1 MNLESLFMILDHY
14 IRAGQIASTVRE
26 NARKKNHVGRTLF
39 EICESVENEIHQLGG
54 NPAFPV
60 NVSLNEIA
68 AHYTAEPEDQITVK
82 DTDVIKIDLGVHV
95 EGYIADTAVT
105 ISYDSKYDQLINVA
119 ELSLSEAIKIAK
131 FNSKSSDIGKTI
143 ENIIT
148 SSGLKPIQNLSGH
161 SLDQYVIHAGRSI
174 PNIKTYG
181 SSFSLV
187 DNQAYAIEPFV
198 TTKDGLGIVYEGKT
212 KNIFS
217 LVSRKPSKDKKADEF
232 ITYLWNKF
240 KTLPF
245 AIRWLAKDYGDESE
259 IRRLVD
265 YLIKKKNIHS
275 YPILVEG
282 NNKIVAQAEHTVFIL
297 ENSSYVITL

>member
-1 MNLESLFMILDHY
+1 MILENY
-14 IRAGQIASTVRE
+14 IVAGQIASTVRE
-26 NARKKNHVGRTLF
+26 NARKKNHIGRTLF
-39 EICESVENEIHQLGG
+39 EICESIENEIALLGG

-68 AHYTAEPEDQITVK
+68 AHYTAEPQDQIKVK
-82 DTDVIKIDLGVHV
+82 DDDVLKIDLGVHID
-95 EGYIADTAVT
+95 GYIADTAVT
-105 ISYDSKYDQLINVA
+105 ISYNSKYNPLVDVA

-131 FNSKSSDIGKTI
+131 INAKSNEIGKII
-143 ENIIT
+143 ENTIT
-148 SSGLKPIQNLSGH
+148 SNGLKPIQNLSGH
-161 SLDQYVIHAGRSI
+161 SLDRYVIHAGKSV
-174 PNIKTYG
+174 PNIKTLG

-217 LVSRKPSKDKKADEF
+217 LISRKPSKDKGSDALMN
-232 ITYLWNKF
+232 YLWERY

-245 AIRWLAKDYGDESE
+245 AIRWLIKDYDENE
-259 IRRLVD
+259 IRDMID
-265 YLIKKKNIHS
+265 YLIRKKNIRS

-282 NNKIVAQAEHTVFIL
+282 NNKIVSQAEHTFFITAD
-297 ENSSYVITL
+297 SSYIITK

>member
-1 MNLESLFMILDHY
+1 MILENY
-14 IRAGQIASTVRE
+14 IVAGQIASTVRE
-26 NARKKNHVGRTLF
+26 NVRKKNHIGRTLF
-39 EICESVENEIHQLGG
+39 EICESIENEIALLGG

-68 AHYTAEPEDQITVK
+68 AHYTAEPQDQIKVK
-82 DTDVIKIDLGVHV
+82 DNDVLKIDLGVHID
-95 EGYIADTAVT
+95 GYIADTAVT
-105 ISYDSKYDQLINVA
+105 VSYDSKYNPLVDVA

-131 FNSKSSDIGKTI
+131 INAKSNEIGKII
-143 ENIIT
+143 ENTIT
-148 SSGLKPIQNLSGH
+148 SNGLKPIQNLSGH
-161 SLDQYVIHAGRSI
+161 SLDRYVIHAGKSV
-174 PNIKTYG
+174 PNIKTLG

-217 LVSRKPSKDKKADEF
+217 LISRKPSKDKGSDALMN
-232 ITYLWNKF
+232 YLWERY

-245 AIRWLAKDYGDESE
+245 AIRWLIKDYDETE
-259 IRRLVD
+259 IRDMID
-265 YLIKKKNIHS
+265 YLIRKKNIRS

-282 NNKIVAQAEHTVFIL
+282 NNKIVSQAEHTFFITAD
-297 ENSSYVITL
+297 SSYIITK

>member
-1 MNLESLFMILDHY
+1 MILENY
-14 IRAGQIASTVRE
+14 TLAGHIASTVRE
-26 NARKKNHVGRTLF
+26 NARKKNHIGRTLF
-39 EICESVENEIHQLGG
+39 EICESIENEIALLGG

-68 AHYTAEPEDQITVK
+68 AHYTAEPQDQIKVK
-82 DTDVIKIDLGVHV
+82 DDDVLKIDLGVHID
-95 EGYIADTAVT
+95 GYIADTAVT
-105 ISYDSKYDQLINVA
+105 ISYNSKYNPLVDVA

-131 FNSKSSDIGKTI
+131 INAKSNEIGKII
-143 ENIIT
+143 ENTIT
-148 SSGLKPIQNLSGH
+148 SNGLKPIQNLSGH
-161 SLDQYVIHAGRSI
+161 SLDRYVIHAGKSV
-174 PNIKTYG
+174 PNIKTLG

-217 LVSRKPSKDKKADEF
+217 LISRKPSKDKGSDALMN
-232 ITYLWNKF
+232 YLWERY

-245 AIRWLAKDYGDESE
+245 AIRWLIKDYDENE
-259 IRRLVD
+259 IRDMID
-265 YLIKKKNIHS
+265 YLIRKKNIRS

-282 NNKIVAQAEHTVFIL
+282 NNKIVSQAEHTFFITAD
-297 ENSSYVITL
+297 SSYIITK